1 MNRLFEEQFEEA
13 SIAALRRF
21 AWPGRSAPGCN
32 ILAGEITHAVGKY
45 LLFERREI
53 YSARVNIYE
62 ELHWRGL
69 VATAT
74 EGTPERLGYPP
85 LVTGKELNAQFAEA
99 APISEKPITLYCG
112 FDPTAPS
119 LQLGNLMPIMLL
131 RQLQLGGH
139 RPIVLMGGGTG
150 LIGDPSG
157 KKNERPLLSKE
168 QIREN
173 LQHQRDQM
181 GRLLDFDSKETRPLV
196 LDNADWLEQQTLVA
210 FLRDIGKHF
219 TVNLMLQK
227 EAVQAR
233 LDAGISF
240 TEFSYM
246 LLQAYDFLH
255 LFRKERCTI
264 QVGGSDQWGNIT
276 AGVDLIRRIENAEAH
291 GLVAPLVTM
300 ASGQKFGKTEAG
312 AIYLDPKLTSP
323 YKFYQFWI
331 NVDDRDVE
339 KYLKLFTLKT
349 QGQIEELV
357 SQQKRDPGGR
367 SAQRAL
373 AADVTT
379 RVHNADVL
387 QGIQAASAILFGDEQ
402 AEVHPQV
409 FDILAGEIPTIVVE
423 GGSDSVTLVDLVA
436 RSGLA
441 KSKSEARRSIEQGGI
456 YVNQQRIDDVART
469 IAAEDWIGGRNL
481 LLRKGKKE
489 YALLRRAG

>member
-1 MNRLFEEQFEEA
+1 MTMPNVLQ
-13 SIAALRRF
+13 
-21 AWPGRSAPGCN
+21 
-32 ILAGEITHAVGKY
+32 
-45 LLFERREI
+45 
-53 YSARVNIYE
+53 
-62 ELHWRGL
+62 ELEWRGF
-69 VATAT
+69 VQQATPNLAAHFAK
-74 EGTPERLGYPP
+74 GS
-85 LVTGKELNAQFAEA
+85 VTA
-99 APISEKPITLYCG
+99 YCG

-119 LQLGNLMPIMLL
+119 LQLGNLMPLMLL
-131 RQLQLGGH
+131 ANLQRGGH

-157 KKNERPLLSKE
+157 KPGERPLLSKE
-168 QIREN
+168 EIREN
-173 LQHQRDQM
+173 VHRMRDQAARFLEF
-181 GRLLDFDSKETRPLV
+181 GAGPTAALL
-196 LDNADWLEQQTLVA
+196 LDNAKWLGSQGLID
-210 FLRDIGKHF
+210 FLRDVGKHF
-219 TVNLMLQK
+219 TVNVMLQK
-227 EAVQAR
+227 ESVKAR
-233 LDAGISF
+233 LEAGLSF

-255 LFRKERCTI
+255 LFRERQCTL

-349 QGQIEELV
+349 RAEIDELTTE
-357 SQQKRDPGGR
+357 QKRDPAAR
-367 SAQRAL
+367 AAQRAL
-373 AADVTT
+373 AAEVTT
-379 RVHNADVL
+379 RVHSADVL
-387 QGIQAASAILFGDEQ
+387 QSVQAASAILFGEEQ

-423 GGSDSVTLVDLVA
+423 GDSDSATLVDLVA

-469 IAAEDWIGGRNL
+469 IAAGDWIGGRNL
-481 LLRKGKKE
+481 LLRKGKKD
-489 YALLRRAG
+489 YALLRRAV

>member
-1 MNRLFEEQFEEA
+1 MTNAVLRELEWRGFVQQA
-13 SIAALRRF
+13 TPGIAAHF
-21 AWPGRSAPGCN
+21 AKGP
-32 ILAGEITHAVGKY
+32 
-45 LLFERREI
+45 
-53 YSARVNIYE
+53 
-62 ELHWRGL
+62 
-69 VATAT
+69 
-74 EGTPERLGYPP
+74 
-85 LVTGKELNAQFAEA
+85 VTG
-99 APISEKPITLYCG
+99 YCG

-119 LQLGNLMPIMLL
+119 LQLGNLMPLMLL
-131 RQLQLGGH
+131 ANLQRAGH

-157 KKNERPLLSKE
+157 KAGERPLLSKE
-168 QIREN
+168 QTREN

-181 GRLLDFDSKETRPLV
+181 ARFLEFGAGPTAALL
-196 LDNADWLEQQTLVA
+196 LDNAKWLGSQGLID
-210 FLRDIGKHF
+210 FLRDVGKHF
-219 TVNLMLQK
+219 TVNVMLQK
-227 EAVQAR
+227 ESVKAR
-233 LDAGISF
+233 LEAGLSF

-255 LFRKERCTI
+255 LFRERQCTL

-300 ASGQKFGKTEAG
+300 ASGRKFGKTEEG
-312 AIYLDPKLTSP
+312 AIYLDAKLTSP

-331 NVDDRDVE
+331 NTDDRDVE
-339 KYLKLFTLKT
+339 PYLKLFTLKSRSE
-349 QGQIEELV
+349 IDELAA
-357 SQQKRDPGGR
+357 QQKREPATR

-379 RVHNADVL
+379 RVHGADVL
-387 QGIQAASAILFGDEQ
+387 QGVQAASAILFGDEQ

-423 GGSDSVTLVDLVA
+423 GAPDSVALVDLVA

-469 IAAEDWIGGRNL
+469 IAPEDWIGGRNL
-481 LLRKGKKE
+481 LLRKGKKD
-489 YALLRRAG
+489 YALLRRGA